1 MPLEYFVYAFF
12 VIAAILLVGSI
23 AIFLPHLRR
32 EAQADAA
39 QTRELRSKATEAD
52 HGSAS

>member
-1 MPLEYFVYAFF
+1 MHLEYFVYAFL

-39 QTRELRSKATEAD
+39 QTRALRVKATEAD
-52 HGSAS
+52 QGTAS